1 MNMKTVSLCKK
12 RQGCTIRWKKNEDP
26 FARHPTLSHP
36 GTRGTAIRFLI
47 ARCSE
52 LARAPPLG
60 RPQQLQGPKA
70 GCSQRLPGKRDRGGG
85 GDYEELMMD

>member
-1 MNMKTVSLCKK
+1 MNMKTVILRKK
-12 RQGCTIRWKKNEDP
+12 RQGCTIRWKNEDP
-26 FARHPTLSHP
+26 FARHPTLSLP

-60 RPQQLQGPKA
+60 SPQRPQGPKA
-70 GCSQRLPGKRDRGGG
+70 GGLQRFPGKPNG
-85 GDYEELMMD
+85 